1 MHYKANA
8 IILICMAQ
16 LLYTNYVVFSRH
28 TYKLDL
34 YPRAWVQVYLYTRM
48 KVCIAGGTSTLTTF
62 YIALYIVYP
71 LMFGVISIYVGNKR
85 EVKWQHLS
93 GIEHKVSGWSH
104 HNGIIQTTGQP
115 AAFAFLFICLKT
127 NKSFL
132 YVCLFVCL
140 FVFCLFFSYGQ
151 CGCCALLQLTHNP

>member
-1 MHYKANA
+1 
-8 IILICMAQ
+8 
-16 LLYTNYVVFSRH
+16 
-28 TYKLDL
+28 
-34 YPRAWVQVYLYTRM
+34 M

-62 YIALYIVYP
+62 YIAPYIIYP

-127 NKSFL
+127 NKSF
-132 YVCLFVCL
+132 CLFVCL
-140 FVFCLFFSYGQ
+140 FVCFLFVFQLRLVWVLCSIVVDTQSLNTSVDEICFILCVKCTSVWIANASALFHEYGDT
-151 CGCCALLQLTHNP
+151 LVV